1 MFKIPVFLIWNSKT
15 QLFYNPPSVE
25 KRQKHHCS
33 LPAVTENATQ
43 SYTQTLLQLFPLLF
57 FLNADKQHKQY
68 QKR

>member
-43 SYTQTLLQLFPLLF
+43 SYTQTFAPTVSSFILFEC
-57 FLNADKQHKQY
+57 
-68 QKR
+68 